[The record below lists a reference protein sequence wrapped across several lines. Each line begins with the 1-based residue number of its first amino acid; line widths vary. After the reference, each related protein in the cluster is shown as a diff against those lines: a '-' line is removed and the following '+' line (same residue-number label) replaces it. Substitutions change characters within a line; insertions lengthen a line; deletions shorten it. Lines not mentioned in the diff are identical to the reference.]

1 MAVVAVKKVFFIAD
15 THFGHKEIINF
26 ENRPF
31 KNTEEMNEIL
41 IQNWN
46 KTVSEKDVIFLLG
59 DFDKKKKEEIQQY
72 ISALNGYK
80 ILIMGNHDRVYP
92 LSWWAGAGF
101 QEVIQYP
108 VIYKEWFLLSPD
120 PSHINKN
127 MPYANIFGHVH
138 GNPLYTDV
146 SRQSF
151 CVSAE
156 RTGYIP
162 LEFEEITEKMQNA
175 INPEVEK

>member
-1 MAVVAVKKVFFIAD
+1 VKKIFFTAD
-15 THFGHKEIINF
+15 THFGHGEIINF

-31 KNTEEMNEIL
+31 KNVEEMDEIL

-46 KTVSEKDVIFLLG
+46 NTVSENDKIFILG
-59 DFDKKKKEEIQQY
+59 DFAFGKKEEIQKY
-72 ISALNGYK
+72 IQALNGYK
-80 ILIMGNHDRVYP
+80 ILVMGNHDRVYP
-92 LSWWAGAGF
+92 LSWWQNTGIE
-101 QEVIQYP
+101 EVIQYP
-108 VIYKEWFLLSPD
+108 VIYKEWFILSHEPLY
-120 PSHINKN
+120 INKN

-156 RTGYIP
+156 RINYTP
-162 LEFEEITEKMQNA
+162 LEFHKITEKMKA
-175 INPEVEK
+175 TEDHGRDI